1 MSRLFHAVTGLLCIL
16 ALPATLVLAQDTC
29 PATATCYEGHELEF
43 DKADGYVQALVV
55 KTTVTTT
62 TNLDGQQT
70 TETVTLAIFASNGDT
85 YDLVDTLTYPK
96 SGELATADLGE
107 TFAFREIAP

>member
-1 MSRLFHAVTGLLCIL
+1 MKMVIL
-16 ALPATLVLAQDTC
+16 GALMAAMLPPNIALAQDAC